1 MQGLQ
6 RAYGIELDEF
16 IDLVRLVTSSSPERP
31 TSIFKWHSNKNQ
43 TVYYGT
49 FAIFPGYYEFEG
61 LPVLFYVQLERP
73 IEEEDHSI
81 VRYNLQTTE
90 NQITF
95 LSQLIESDLG
105 PDIHKGLIRFCPI
118 INLKKA
124 PDIFSNLT

>member
-1 MQGLQ
+1 MRGLEK
-6 RAYGIELDEF
+6 AYGIELDRF

-31 TSIFKWHSNKNQ
+31 TSIFKWHSNDMK
-43 TVYYGT
+43 TVYYGS

-61 LPVLFYVQLERP
+61 LPVLFYVQLERS

-81 VRYNLQTTE
+81 VRYNLQAKE

-95 LSQLIESDLG
+95 LCQLKESDLG
-105 PDIHKGLIRFCPI
+105 PDVHTGLIRFCPI

-124 PDIFSNLT
+124 PEIFSNLT